1 MSLNQFSQ
9 PNVYLPAVEFN
20 EAKINTLTTTTQLLP
35 CSFASD
41 ATATP
46 DQKVSMYADGTN
58 TVLKL
63 ATNLPG
69 EGCFVQMSNP
79 NADIDMRVG
88 VTNTNECFILAKN
101 DIKIVDENF
110 NLSLTL
116 HKVPGFGITLQ
127 NPLIASYTPS
137 NLSVYGTKSYTA
149 VALAGFSVPT
159 TCDLKFTRIG
169 NIVTLTV
176 STVDST
182 TDGNPVSVPPGVVE
196 GVFVP
201 ANSTRVCIP
210 TTSLNSILET
220 GVLLVQNNGELIF
233 NYTPSSG
240 YAAGPNSG
248 WSAFSV
254 SYHI

>member
-1 MSLNQFSQ
+1 MSINQFTQ
-9 PNVYLPAVEFN
+9 PNEYIPAVHFVDMKCDN
-20 EAKINTLTTTTQLLP
+20 ADIANFDLP
-35 CSFASD
+35 VTFSSD
-41 ATATP
+41 RTATP
-46 DQKVSMYADGTN
+46 DQRVSMYADGTN

-88 VTNTNECFILAKN
+88 VTNTNECFMLAKN
-101 DIKIVDENF
+101 DIKVVDESF

-116 HKVPGFGITLQ
+116 HKAPGFGISLQ

-137 NLSVYGTKSYTA
+137 NFNVYGTKTYNA
-149 VALAGFSVPT
+149 VSLVGFSTPT
-159 TCDLKFTRIG
+159 TCNLQFTRVG
-169 NIVTLTV
+169 NVVNLTV

-182 TDGNPVSVPPGVVE
+182 TDGNPVGILPGTVE

-210 TTSLNSILET
+210 TTALNSILET
-220 GVLLVQNNGELIF
+220 GVLSIQNNGELLF
-233 NYTPSSG
+233 SYTPASG
-240 YAAGPNSG
+240 FAAGPNSG
-248 WSAFSV
+248 WSSFSV